1 MQFRGKFGAGCS
13 GPDDR
18 DMQLSRSYWIGLRV
32 GTDKAVNEPLVK
44 PDSLLRRIEGDCV
57 LLGSGRSKIVA
68 GAAHRND
75 ERVIGD

>member
-32 GTDKAVNEPLVK
+32 GTDKAVNEPLNLELWPPLDEK
-44 PDSLLRRIEGDCV
+44 R
-57 LLGSGRSKIVA
+57 GSGHSSFRTSSA
-68 GAAHRND
+68 GSL
-75 ERVIGD
+75 G